1 MKSVWG
7 GLLFAGFTLL
17 TACAAQKVF
26 QATGGNRAAG
36 TVDVSFQYG
45 VREKPRYN
53 TRQALDVALSQCK
66 SWGYSS
72 AEQFGGRKARCER
85 GGGRQGCE
93 LTTVTIPYKCTGGAP
108 TR

>member
-7 GLLFAGFTLL
+7 CLLFAGLALL
-17 TACAAQKVF
+17 TGCVTQKVV

-36 TVDVSFQYG
+36 LVDLSFQYG
-45 VREKPRYN
+45 IREKPRFN
-53 TRQALDVALSQCK
+53 TSQAFAAAQTQCK
-66 SWGYSS
+66 AWGYAS
-72 AEQFGGRKARCER
+72 AEPFGGRKARCER
-85 GGGRQGCE
+85 PGRQGCE